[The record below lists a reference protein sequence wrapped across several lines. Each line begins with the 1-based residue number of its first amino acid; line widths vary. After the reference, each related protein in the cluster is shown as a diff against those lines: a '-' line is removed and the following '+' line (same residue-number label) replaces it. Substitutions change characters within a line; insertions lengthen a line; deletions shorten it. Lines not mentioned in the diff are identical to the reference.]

1 MSTKLT
7 AYMDPYGRF
16 FLSERRGAYPVEVE
30 LTDGY
35 RVDEDADGK
44 KLLVGP
50 ERSWTE
56 ATEPLRLGIAR
67 IL

>member
-1 MSTKLT
+1 
-7 AYMDPYGRF
+7 MDPYGRF
-16 FLSERRGAYPVEVE
+16 FFTERRGAYPVEVE

-35 RVDEDADGK
+35 DLCEDADGRK
-44 KLLVGP
+44 VIVGP